1 VPPRK
6 KSTPAT
12 PRLTADDVAALRARV
27 SAGEKPRVLV
37 RTASAAVPAGT
48 RGNVIRVGNASD
60 KEFIVV
66 RLGRDEVPFAPNELA
81 LTSRSREA
89 IARAPAKA
97 TKQPTKKTAKA
108 TKAAKPARERTTAK
122 STRTRPSASKASAAR
137 LTPAKAAAATKATA
151 PPIPASSPAP
161 AAPARKRTTRK
172 STRGSRRGAN
182 PLTVTL
188 RFTDGGWT
196 VEAQRGARRLAR
208 ASALRPGAVKAFAD
222 LVDEPA
228 VREALTETVDSSRAV
243 VEERA
248 AKLRAE
254 LQAAE
259 ESLREYEP
267 RRR

>member
-6 KSTPAT
+6 KSTKTAPA
-12 PRLTADDVAALRARV
+12 LTADDVADLRTRV
-27 SAGEKPRVLV
+27 GDGEKPRVVV

-66 RLGRDEVPFAPNELA
+66 RLGRDEVPFAPNELG
-81 LTSRSREA
+81 LTTRSKVA
-89 IARAPAKA
+89 AAAPAKKA
-97 TKQPTKKTAKA
+97 GKAAAKA
-108 TKAAKPARERTTAK
+108 PAR
-122 STRTRPSASKASAAR
+122 
-137 LTPAKAAAATKATA
+137 AATKAPTRTPVKA
-151 PPIPASSPAP
+151 ATKAP
-161 AAPARKRTTRK
+161 AAKPPTKAPARTPAKPAAKLPDTPAARSSRK
-172 STRGSRRGAN
+172 ASRGSRRGQP
-182 PLTVTL
+182 PLSVTL
-188 RFTDGGWT
+188 RFTDGEWS

-208 ASALRPGAVKAFAD
+208 PSALRPGAVKAFAD

-228 VREALTETVDSSRAV
+228 VREALTETVESCRAV

-254 LQAAE
+254 LEAAE
-259 ESLREYEP
+259 ASLQEYEA